1 MTISGII
8 YPKCLKNEKDI
19 KITKVGLAAEAAELE
34 DAEAVEVDVLKGAEA
49 TEVNDLK
56 GAEATEV
63 NDLKDTAAVSNAA
76 IDEKQYIAIG
86 R

>member
-1 MTISGII
+1 MFNLHLQST
-8 YPKCLKNEKDI
+8 KNEKDI
-19 KITKVGLAAEAAELE
+19 KITKVGLEAEAAELE
-34 DAEAVEVDVLKGAEA
+34 DAEAVEVEVLKGAEE

-56 GAEATEV
+56 NTE
-63 NDLKDTAAVSNAA
+63 AVSNAA

>member
-19 KITKVGLAAEAAELE
+19 KITKVGLDAEAAELE
-34 DAEAVEVDVLKGAEA
+34 DAEATEVNDLKYTEA

-56 GAEATEV
+56 YTEANRDAT
-63 NDLKDTAAVSNAA
+63 

>member
-19 KITKVGLAAEAAELE
+19 KITKVGLEEEAAELE
-34 DAEAVEVDVLKGAEA
+34 DAEAV
-49 TEVNDLK
+49 
-56 GAEATEV
+56 EV

>member
-19 KITKVGLAAEAAELE
+19 KITKVGLEAEVE
-34 DAEAVEVDVLKGAEA
+34 DAEAVEV
-49 TEVNDLK
+49 EVLK

>member
-8 YPKCLKNEKDI
+8 YPKRLKNEKDI
-19 KITKVGLAAEAAELE
+19 KITKVGLEAEVAELE
-34 DAEAVEVDVLKGAEA
+34 DAEAVEIQV
-49 TEVNDLK
+49 LK

>member
-19 KITKVGLAAEAAELE
+19 KITKVGLEAEEAELE
-34 DAEAVEVDVLKGAEA
+34 DAEAVKVELLKGAEA
-49 TEVNDLK
+49 TEVNDI
-56 GAEATEV
+56 
-63 NDLKDTAAVSNAA
+63 KDTEAVSDAA
-76 IDEKQYIAIG
+76 IDERQYIAIG

>member
-19 KITKVGLAAEAAELE
+19 KITKVGLEAEAAELE
-34 DAEAVEVDVLKGAEA
+34 DAEAVKVELLKGAEA
-49 TEVNDLK
+49 TEVNDI
-56 GAEATEV
+56 
-63 NDLKDTAAVSNAA
+63 KDTEAVSDAA
-76 IDEKQYIAIG
+76 IDERQYIAIG

>member
-19 KITKVGLAAEAAELE
+19 KITKVDLEAEAAELE
-34 DAEAVEVDVLKGAEA
+34 DAEAVAVEV
-49 TEVNDLK
+49 LK

-63 NDLKDTAAVSNAA
+63 NDLKDTEAVSNAA

>member
-19 KITKVGLAAEAAELE
+19 KITKVGLEAEAAELE
-34 DAEAVEVDVLKGAEA
+34 DAEAVEVESLKDEVADTEDTEAVSEA
-49 TEVNDLK
+49 TN
-56 GAEATEV
+56 
-63 NDLKDTAAVSNAA
+63 
-76 IDEKQYIAIG
+76 DEKQYIAIG

>member
-19 KITKVGLAAEAAELE
+19 KITKVGLEAEAAELE
-34 DAEAVEVDVLKGAEA
+34 DA
-49 TEVNDLK
+49 
-56 GAEATEV
+56 
-63 NDLKDTAAVSNAA
+63 AAVSNAA

>member
-8 YPKCLKNEKDI
+8 YPKCLKNEKHI
-19 KITKVGLAAEAAELE
+19 KITKVGLEAEVE
-34 DAEAVEVDVLKGAEA
+34 DAEAVEV
-49 TEVNDLK
+49 EVLK

>member
-1 MTISGII
+1 MTISGIM

-19 KITKVGLAAEAAELE
+19 KITKVGLEAEAAELE
-34 DAEAVEVDVLKGAEA
+34 DAEAVEVVEVDV
-49 TEVNDLK
+49 LK

>member
-19 KITKVGLAAEAAELE
+19 KITKVGLEAEAAELE
-34 DAEAVEVDVLKGAEA
+34 DAEAV
-49 TEVNDLK
+49 
-56 GAEATEV
+56 EV

-76 IDEKQYIAIG
+76 IDEKQYIATG

>member
-19 KITKVGLAAEAAELE
+19 KITKVGLEAEVAELE
-34 DAEAVEVDVLKGAEA
+34 DAEAV
-49 TEVNDLK
+49 
-56 GAEATEV
+56 EV

>member
-8 YPKCLKNEKDI
+8 YPKCLKNGKDI
-19 KITKVGLAAEAAELE
+19 KITKVGLKAEEAELE
-34 DAEAVEVDVLKGAEA
+34 DAEAVEV
-49 TEVNDLK
+49 EVLK

>member
-8 YPKCLKNEKDI
+8 YTKCLKNEKDI
-19 KITKVGLAAEAAELE
+19 KITKVGLEAEAAELE
-34 DAEAVEVDVLKGAEA
+34 D
-49 TEVNDLK
+49 
-56 GAEATEV
+56 AEATEV

>member
-19 KITKVGLAAEAAELE
+19 KITKVGLDAAELE
-34 DAEAVEVDVLKGAEA
+34 DAEA

-56 GAEATEV
+56 YTEANSDAT
-63 NDLKDTAAVSNAA
+63 

>member
-19 KITKVGLAAEAAELE
+19 KITKVGLEAEAAELE
-34 DAEAVEVDVLKGAEA
+34 DAEAVKVEVLKGAEA
-49 TEVNDLK
+49 TEVNDIK
-56 GAEATEV
+56 DTGAV
-63 NDLKDTAAVSNAA
+63 NDAA
-76 IDEKQYIAIG
+76 IDERQYIAIG

>member
-19 KITKVGLAAEAAELE
+19 KITKVGLEAEEAELG
-34 DAEAVEVDVLKGAEA
+34 DAEAVEVEVLKGAE
-49 TEVNDLK
+49 
-56 GAEATEV
+56 
-63 NDLKDTAAVSNAA
+63 AVSNAA

>member
-19 KITKVGLAAEAAELE
+19 KITKVGLEAEAAELE
-34 DAEAVEVDVLKGAEA
+34 DAEAV
-49 TEVNDLK
+49 
-56 GAEATEV
+56 EV

-76 IDEKQYIAIG
+76 IDEKQYIAI
-86 R
+86 RR

>member
-19 KITKVGLAAEAAELE
+19 KITKVGLEAEAAELE
-34 DAEAVEVDVLKGAEA
+34 NTEAVEVESLKDEVADTEDTEAVSEA
-49 TEVNDLK
+49 TN
-56 GAEATEV
+56 
-63 NDLKDTAAVSNAA
+63 
-76 IDEKQYIAIG
+76 DEKQYIAIG

>member
-19 KITKVGLAAEAAELE
+19 KITKVGLEAEAAELE
-34 DAEAVEVDVLKGAEA
+34 DAEAV
-49 TEVNDLK
+49 
-56 GAEATEV
+56 EV

>member
-8 YPKCLKNEKDI
+8 YPKYLKNEKDI
-19 KITKVGLAAEAAELE
+19 KITKVGLEAEEAELE
-34 DAEAVEVDVLKGAEA
+34 DAEAVEVEVLKGAEA

-56 GAEATEV
+56 NTE
-63 NDLKDTAAVSNAA
+63 AVSNAA

>member
-19 KITKVGLAAEAAELE
+19 KITKVGLEAGAAELE
-34 DAEAVEVDVLKGAEA
+34 DAEAVKVEVLKGAEA
-49 TEVNDLK
+49 KEVKDI
-56 GAEATEV
+56 
-63 NDLKDTAAVSNAA
+63 KDTGAVSDAA
-76 IDEKQYIAIG
+76 IDERQYIAIG

>member
-19 KITKVGLAAEAAELE
+19 KITKVGLEAEAAELE
-34 DAEAVEVDVLKGAEA
+34 DAEAVEVNG
-49 TEVNDLK
+49 
-56 GAEATEV
+56 
-63 NDLKDTAAVSNAA
+63 LKDTEAVSNAA

>member
-8 YPKCLKNEKDI
+8 YQKCLKNEKDI
-19 KITKVGLAAEAAELE
+19 KITKVGLEAEAAELE
-34 DAEAVEVDVLKGAEA
+34 DAEAVEVEVLKGAEE

-56 GAEATEV
+56 NTE
-63 NDLKDTAAVSNAA
+63 AVSNAA

>member
-19 KITKVGLAAEAAELE
+19 KITKVGLEAEVE
-34 DAEAVEVDVLKGAEA
+34 DAEAVEVESLKDEVADTEDTEAVSEA
-49 TEVNDLK
+49 TN
-56 GAEATEV
+56 
-63 NDLKDTAAVSNAA
+63 
-76 IDEKQYIAIG
+76 DEKQYIAIG

>member
-19 KITKVGLAAEAAELE
+19 KITKVGLEAEAAELE

-49 TEVNDLK
+49 TEVND
-56 GAEATEV
+56 
-63 NDLKDTAAVSNAA
+63 TAAVSNAA
-76 IDEKQYIAIG
+76 IIAIG

>member
-19 KITKVGLAAEAAELE
+19 KITKVGLEAEAAELE
-34 DAEAVEVDVLKGAEA
+34 DAEA

-56 GAEATEV
+56 YTEANSDAT
-63 NDLKDTAAVSNAA
+63 

>member
-19 KITKVGLAAEAAELE
+19 KITKVGLEAEAAELE
-34 DAEAVEVDVLKGAEA
+34 DAEAVEVDV
-49 TEVNDLK
+49 
-56 GAEATEV
+56 
-63 NDLKDTAAVSNAA
+63 LKDTAAVSNAA

>member
-19 KITKVGLAAEAAELE
+19 KITKVGLDAEAAGLE
-34 DAEAVEVDVLKGAEA
+34 DAEA

-56 GAEATEV
+56 YTEANSDAT
-63 NDLKDTAAVSNAA
+63 

>member
-19 KITKVGLAAEAAELE
+19 KITKVGLEAEEAELE
-34 DAEAVEVDVLKGAEA
+34 DAEAVEVEVLKGAEA
-49 TEVNDLK
+49 KEVKDI
-56 GAEATEV
+56 
-63 NDLKDTAAVSNAA
+63 KDTGAVSDAA
-76 IDEKQYIAIG
+76 IDERQYIAIG

>member
-19 KITKVGLAAEAAELE
+19 KITKVGLEAEEAELE
-34 DAEAVEVDVLKGAEA
+34 DAEAV
-49 TEVNDLK
+49 
-56 GAEATEV
+56 EV

>member
-8 YPKCLKNEKDI
+8 YPKCLKNEKGI
-19 KITKVGLAAEAAELE
+19 KITKVGLEAEAAELE
-34 DAEAVEVDVLKGAEA
+34 DAEAVEVEVLKGAEE

-56 GAEATEV
+56 NTE
-63 NDLKDTAAVSNAA
+63 AVSNAA